1 MAFWRVKQYSKSTA
15 FRLAALYST
24 IFILSCGVLFLFA
37 YILISSI
44 VEEQDHSMIRLKMNE
59 YLLMEQAEGMD
70 ALLREIRQEDS
81 SNKVA
86 GFFVRIAD
94 PLNSTLFCTS
104 PRRFEGVEGMMLR
117 TKQFEKPDEWII
129 LQGKK
134 HKYVLDI
141 DNRRLSNG
149 YWLQVGRGSK
159 KRRIL
164 LRNFRE
170 IFALAMIPVV
180 LIGIAAGAFLAFRSL
195 RPIRDLINTV
205 SDIEAGKMDAR
216 VPYRGTGDELDE
228 LARLFNKMLERIKSL
243 IDRMQDTLDDVAHDL
258 KTPVTRLRNV
268 IETTLQSRCDRETLR
283 EALMDCAEE
292 SERIVA
298 MLETLMDISEAEAG
312 TIALNIEEVQIES
325 LIRDVVE
332 LYEYVAEEKGVEIM
346 FQACATLVARVDPN
360 RIRQVISNLLDNAVK
375 YTSKGGMIEIRS
387 DKKDDGI
394 MISIKDTGT
403 GIPRKE
409 LPRIFDRLYR
419 GDKSRSSRGI
429 GLGLSLV
436 KAVIHAHKGRIE
448 VESHPGMGSC
458 FTIYLPSL
466 RTYPTPRMV

>member
-1 MAFWRVKQYSKSTA
+1 
-15 FRLAALYST
+15 
-24 IFILSCGVLFLFA
+24 
-37 YILISSI
+37 
-44 VEEQDHSMIRLKMNE
+44 
-59 YLLMEQAEGMD
+59 
-70 ALLREIRQEDS
+70 
-81 SNKVA
+81 
-86 GFFVRIAD
+86 
-94 PLNSTLFCTS
+94 
-104 PRRFEGVEGMMLR
+104 
-117 TKQFEKPDEWII
+117 
-129 LQGKK
+129 
-134 HKYVLDI
+134 
-141 DNRRLSNG
+141 
-149 YWLQVGRGSK
+149 LQVGRGSK

-346 FQACATLVARVDPN
+346 FQACASLVARVDPN

-448 VESHPGMGSC
+448 VESYPGMGSC
-458 FTIYLPSL
+458 FTIYLPRNQNS
-466 RTYPTPRMV
+466 V